1 MAYGVLAY
9 PVLKEDDYQVIQAFR
24 SNHDKLYFS
33 VAEPHFAFVFP
44 VERIGKEQF
53 INEIRNRVEGSVSFN
68 FQIKCATINKDAFLD
83 YYHLLLVPDAG
94 YSDVVKLHDRL
105 YGGLLSYDLR
115 LDIDF
120 IPHIGIANSKDKYQ
134 VKQWVDHLN
143 SRPLLME
150 GTVKSIT
157 IIDYTDGV
165 LTDLETIHL
174 KQSI

>member
-1 MAYGVLAY
+1 
-9 PVLKEDDYQVIQAFR
+9 
-24 SNHDKLYFS
+24 
-33 VAEPHFAFVFP
+33 
-44 VERIGKEQF
+44 
-53 INEIRNRVEGSVSFN
+53 
-68 FQIKCATINKDAFLD
+68 
-83 YYHLLLVPDAG
+83 
-94 YSDVVKLHDRL
+94 
-105 YGGLLSYDLR
+105 LSYDLR